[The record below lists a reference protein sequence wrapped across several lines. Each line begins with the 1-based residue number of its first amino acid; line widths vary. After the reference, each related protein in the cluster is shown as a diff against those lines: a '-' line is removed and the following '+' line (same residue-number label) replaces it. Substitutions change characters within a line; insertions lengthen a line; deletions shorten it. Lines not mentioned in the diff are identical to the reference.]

1 MNYARGVDIAITQQV
16 CAVRINSCIAPWST
30 RFACFG
36 LVLFVWCE
44 QHRFVDGGR
53 WANAAAADSSAKF
66 GVKVGHINLC
76 DTAVIRC
83 DRGQQ

>member
-1 MNYARGVDIAITQQV
+1 M
-16 CAVRINSCIAPWST
+16 
-30 RFACFG
+30 RFAGFSY
-36 LVLFVWCE
+36 VLFVWCE

-66 GVKVGHINLC
+66 GVKVGHMNLC
-76 DTAVIRC
+76 NTAVIRC

>member
-1 MNYARGVDIAITQQV
+1 M
-16 CAVRINSCIAPWST
+16 
-30 RFACFG
+30 RFAGFG
-36 LVLFVWCE
+36 YVLFVCCE
-44 QHRFVDGGR
+44 HHGFVDGSR
-53 WANAAAADSSAKF
+53 RSQAAAVDSSAKF